1 MPRTNTT
8 ILRQTGMVGFRVQP
22 VPAGLS
28 CTPYVLRCMPRVL
41 LAIVA
46 AGLLLGIIGASPAA
60 TAAPT
65 TAPKDEFVV
74 GADIS
79 SLPTL
84 EKAGR
89 VFRVNGEAND
99 AIVLF
104 RSQGVNLFRVRVFVN
119 PASGYP
125 RTGGATQSLED
136 VRVLARRI
144 KASGAKFLLDFHY
157 SDTWADPGHQSKPAA
172 WRDLDF
178 DALEKKVHSYTAEA
192 LAVLKADGVMPD
204 MVQVGNEIAT
214 GMLWPDGKLNGKTP
228 EDKQRQW
235 DRFARLVKAGVRAV
249 RESQTGAGAVR
260 VMIHIQSGG
269 KAGLPTWFFENL
281 AKQNVDF
288 DVIGLSFYP
297 NWDETMENLTD
308 NMARLARAFD
318 KDIMVAEVAYP
329 WRGGVGKGK
338 GSMAWPVSPEG
349 QARFLAE
356 FRAAVQAVPN
366 HRGCGVMYWHPESI
380 PTPGLRIWEDGAMA
394 LFDPQGNALPGLF
407 AFGRGVVP
415 TAARASAPATLPAG
429 Y

>member
-1 MPRTNTT
+1 MPDMDCSSQIPVNRLLALMAGVMFLFAGAKGAMAGGAT
-8 ILRQTGMVGFRVQP
+8 
-22 VPAGLS
+22 VPA
-28 CTPYVLRCMPRVL
+28 
-41 LAIVA
+41 AE
-46 AGLLLGIIGASPAA
+46 
-60 TAAPT
+60 
-65 TAPKDEFVV
+65 EFVV

-99 AIVLF
+99 AIALF
-104 RSQGVNLFRVRVFVN
+104 RRQGFNLFRVRVFVN
-119 PASGYP
+119 PASEYP

-136 VRVLARRI
+136 VRVLAKRI
-144 KASGAKFLLDFHY
+144 KVSGAKFLLDFHY
-157 SDTWADPGHQSKPAA
+157 SDTWADPGHQTKPAA

-214 GMLWPDGKLNGKTP
+214 GMLWPEGKLNGKTQ

-235 DRFARLVKAGVRAV
+235 ERFARLVKAGVRAV
-249 RESQTGAGAVR
+249 RESQKGAGAPQ

-269 KAGLPTWFFENL
+269 KAWLPMWFYENL

-297 NWDETMENLTD
+297 TWDETMDNLAG
-308 NMARLARAFD
+308 NMARLASAFD

-329 WRGGVGKGK
+329 WRSGPGKGK
-338 GSMAWPVSPEG
+338 ASMVWPASPEG

-356 FRAAVQAVPN
+356 LRTAVRAVPN
-366 HRGCGVMYWHPESI
+366 HRGRGVMYWHPESI
-380 PTPGLRIWEDGAMA
+380 PTPGLQIWENGAMA
-394 LFDPQGNALPGLF
+394 LFDTQGNALPGLW
-407 AFGRGVVP
+407 AFGRGIVP
-415 TAARASAPATLPAG
+415 PNAPASAASSRPASASKNKDK
-429 Y
+429 